1 MGQMETKT
9 RWTGGLGFEAES
21 RGLKFMM
28 DSRAEAGGQNLGPT
42 PKEALLASIC
52 ACSGMDVVSI
62 LKKMRL
68 DLQSCDV
75 DAQTETTDSHPAI
88 FTLVRAQYMI
98 KGSNI
103 KPEQVIKAVNLSM
116 TKYCGVTAM
125 VCPTSPVQYEIFL
138 NGEKIHDGKAD
149 FTEALKENK

>member
-42 PKEALLASIC
+42 PKEVLLASIC

-75 DAQTETTDSHPAI
+75 DAQTETTETHPAI
-88 FTLVRAQYMI
+88 FTLVRAQYLI

-103 KPEQVIKAVNLSM
+103 KPEQAIKAVTLSM

-125 VCPTSPVQYEIFL
+125 VCPTSPVQYEVFL
-138 NGEKIHDGKAD
+138 NGEKIYDGKAD
-149 FTEALKENK
+149 FTVKEDAAK